1 MDLKDYIEYK
11 WDKSILSLRI
21 IPNAKKTMIAWIMW
35 DGNLKIRINS
45 IPENWK
51 ANKELILFISKELN
65 IKKSQIEI
73 IYGLTSQNKIVKID
87 F

>member
-1 MDLKDYIEYK
+1 MELRDYIKVK
-11 WDKSILSLRI
+11 WDKSILFLRI
-21 IPNAKKTMIAWIMW
+21 IPNAKKTMIAWMMW

-51 ANKELILFISKELN
+51 ANKELILFISKELK

-73 IYGLTSQNKIVKID
+73 ISGLTSQNKIVKID